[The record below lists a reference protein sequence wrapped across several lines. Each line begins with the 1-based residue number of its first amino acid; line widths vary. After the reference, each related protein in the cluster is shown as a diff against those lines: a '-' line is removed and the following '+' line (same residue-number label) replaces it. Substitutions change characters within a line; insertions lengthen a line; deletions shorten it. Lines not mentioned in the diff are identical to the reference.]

1 MSNPVIPPAH
11 AVPAYGVSPQPPFI
25 GVPLYAATLN
35 AAVAR
40 NDLDALNGLI
50 CQAQGYL
57 DTYGDL
63 PSLIE
68 QLKTE
73 IAKLER

>member
-1 MSNPVIPPAH
+1 MSNPVIPPNS

-25 GVPLYAATLN
+25 PLYAATLN

-50 CQAQGYL
+50 CQAQSYL